1 MRKGA
6 SFTPGAGTEGNIGK
20 LAPLVQAIMLAPLTS
35 VCQLGAWS
43 YSLGFGGDAGPDG
56 NYKCSDCGETF
67 NCNLA
72 ISLEWHK
79 DKSAA
84 CRLIRARNRIL
95 QQIRANQPLPQGPV
109 VEDAPLADF
118 DEPPDFQILED
129 NDPSEEPEDDDG
141 PWVPNETAA
150 RKQILDSCEQVA
162 AFIKRNRLS
171 NKQTDELLNLW
182 RDDRLR
188 MREVLDTFKSH
199 RDVDRYLMSQLVGE
213 LSKNITRK
221 LVSHALSVQ
230 EHHSPYRYC
239 LERFSC

>member
-1 MRKGA
+1 MEE
-6 SFTPGAGTEGNIGK
+6 TPDQN
-20 LAPLVQAIMLAPLTS
+20 
-35 VCQLGAWS
+35 
-43 YSLGFGGDAGPDG
+43 D
-56 NYKCSDCGETF
+56 NYKCSDCGEKF
-67 NCNLA
+67 AKA

-129 NDPSEEPEDDDG
+129 YDPSEEPEDDDG
-141 PWVPNETAA
+141 PRVPNETAA
-150 RKQILDSCEQVA
+150 RKRIFDSCEQVA

-213 LSKNITRK
+213 VSKNITCK
-221 LVSHALSVQ
+221 SVSHALSVQ
-230 EHHSPYRYC
+230 EHHSPHPYC
-239 LERFSC
+239 SELYSC